1 MQKNK
6 CPEFSHWYFLL
17 VNVYQA
23 CNLFRNVED
32 PSKCICVF
40 LGLYIL
46 RFLSLEADCFGITV
60 T

>member
-6 CPEFSHWYFLL
+6 CPEFSYWYSLL
-17 VNVYQA
+17 VNVYEA

-40 LGLYIL
+40 LGLY
-46 RFLSLEADCFGITV
+46 
-60 T
+60 